1 MPPVPQLLSPTTTRK
16 KEENGRWPILLSM
29 DGLAVGS
36 KLPQIAPDN
45 ESQMLGAREVSETAP
60 NVKLTFG

>member
-1 MPPVPQLLSPTTTRK
+1 
-16 KEENGRWPILLSM
+16 M

-36 KLPQIAPDN
+36 KLSQIAPDN